1 VLPMH
6 YTLQPLF
13 FIFLAIVAAERAW
26 EMFFR
31 KTSRETGA
39 IEYKWSLSA
48 LLITYNLILC
58 STVIELFAVK
68 REPSLSISLLG
79 LLLFIFSFILRN
91 WSIATLDR
99 FHSTNIE
106 IKPNH
111 SLIIRGPYKYIRHP
125 YYLSVMIEV
134 LSIPLTVN
142 SLYTIWLVL
151 IIYVPCVLI
160 RVYLEDRVFT
170 RVFGEEFMRYKED
183 VRAFIPFRGFN
194 RM

>member
-1 VLPMH
+1 MH
-6 YTLQPLF
+6 HNLQPLF
-13 FIFLAIVAAERAW
+13 IIFLSIVVVERAW

-31 KTSRETGA
+31 KTSREAGV

-48 LLITYNLILC
+48 LLITYILILC
-58 STVIELFAVK
+58 STVIELFTVK
-68 REPSLSISLLG
+68 RESSVIINLFG

-106 IKPNH
+106 IKPGH
-111 SLIIRGPYKYIRHP
+111 SLIIKGPYKYIRHP
-125 YYLSVMIEV
+125 YYASVMIEV

-142 SLYTIWLVL
+142 SLFTIWLVL
-151 IIYVPCVLI
+151 RLYMPFVLV
-160 RVYLEDRVFT
+160 RVYLEERVFA
-170 RVFGEEFMRYKED
+170 RVFGEEFMRYKKE
-183 VRAFIPFRGFN
+183 VSAFIPFHGFK

>member
-1 VLPMH
+1 MH
-6 YTLQPLF
+6 HNFQPLF
-13 FIFLAIVAAERAW
+13 FIFLAIVAVERAW

-31 KTSRETGA
+31 KTSQETGV

-48 LLITYNLILC
+48 LIITYNLILC
-58 STVIELFAVK
+58 STVIELFTVK
-68 REPSLSISLLG
+68 RESSLIISLSG

-91 WSIATLDR
+91 WSVATLAR

-106 IKPNH
+106 IKPDH
-111 SLIIRGPYKYIRHP
+111 ALIIKGPYKYIRHP
-125 YYLSVMIEV
+125 YYVSVMIEV

-151 IIYVPCVLI
+151 ILYVPCVLI
-160 RVYLEDRVFT
+160 RVYLEERVFT
-170 RVFGEEFMRYKED
+170 KVFGEEFMRYKKE